1 MLCQKT
7 CRIRILL
14 LRASVTSARKGLD
27 NITAEIE
34 DQAILINTVK
44 GEDTPEAALMQ
55 FKKSRIY

>member
-1 MLCQKT
+1 M
-7 CRIRILL
+7 
-14 LRASVTSARKGLD
+14 TSARKGLD

-44 GEDTPEAALMQ
+44 GEDTPEAGLMQ